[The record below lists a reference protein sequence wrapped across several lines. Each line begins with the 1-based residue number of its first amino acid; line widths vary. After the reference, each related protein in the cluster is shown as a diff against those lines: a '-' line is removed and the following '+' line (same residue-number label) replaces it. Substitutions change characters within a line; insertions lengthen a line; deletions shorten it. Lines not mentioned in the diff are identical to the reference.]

1 MYYGRGA
8 GGRPTASAV
17 VADIHAVAAGTAQ
30 PFFATFLWPDR
41 ARPARPLDQSSN
53 QSRYY
58 LRVMCE
64 DSPGVLAQIASR
76 LGENA
81 ISISSVLQKELPEGA
96 QPSPSSSRPTG
107 RRRGGCATPSRRSTG
122 LRSSRARRPGSR
134 SWMSTPKSSEAGSGA
149 RMALVIID
157 GAADMPMPELGGLTP
172 LEAAEIPAMDR
183 IARMGRSGTVRCIPD
198 SMEAGSDVAIMSV
211 LGYDPE
217 RDHTGRA
224 PIEAAARGVPV
235 ADGDWVFRCNLV
247 TLDGD
252 LMKDH
257 SGGGVSSA
265 DAARLV
271 DALNREMGASGAR
284 FYSGVSY
291 RNLMVWP
298 RDAAGVRTTPPH
310 DILGQPFGRHLPTGE
325 GSEALKEMIERS
337 RGLFG
342 GTAPRGVSSIW
353 LWGQGK
359 RARLEPFAARR
370 RGLRGAM
377 VCAVDLARGLGRLI
391 GWPTIDVD
399 GATGNTDTNFRG
411 KGAAGV
417 AALADYD
424 LVCVHIEAPDE
435 AGHRGEWREKVRS
448 LEEIDRHIVTP
459 LLDALARHPGWRILV
474 MPDHPTPCAVK
485 THTRDAVPFALA
497 GTDVEP
503 DACERYSEKE
513 ALKGRPLSASGEV
526 MDLLTAP
533 FAR

>member
-1 MYYGRGA
+1 M
-8 GGRPTASAV
+8 
-17 VADIHAVAAGTAQ
+17 
-30 PFFATFLWPDR
+30 
-41 ARPARPLDQSSN
+41 
-53 QSRYY
+53 
-58 LRVMCE
+58 
-64 DSPGVLAQIASR
+64 
-76 LGENA
+76 
-81 ISISSVLQKELPEGA
+81 SIQ
-96 QPSPSSSRPTG
+96 
-107 RRRGGCATPSRRSTG
+107 
-122 LRSSRARRPGSR
+122 
-134 SWMSTPKSSEAGSGA
+134 KSSET

-157 GAADMPMPELGGLTP
+157 GAADMPMRELGGRTP
-172 LEAAEIPAMDR
+172 LEAADIPAMDGIVR
-183 IARMGRSGTVRCIPD
+183 RGRSGTVHCIPD

-271 DALNREMGASGAR
+271 DALNREMGTREAR

-291 RNLMVWP
+291 RNLMVWS
-298 RDAAGVRTTPPH
+298 REASGVRTTAPH
-310 DILGQPFGRHLPTGE
+310 DILGQPFARHLPAGE
-325 GSEALKEMIERS
+325 GSEPLVAMIERS
-337 RGLFG
+337 RGLFC
-342 GTAPRGVSSIW
+342 GTAPRDVSSIW

-359 RARLEPFAARR
+359 RARLESFAARR

-391 GWPTIDVD
+391 GWPTIEVE
-399 GATGNTDTNFRG
+399 GATGNTDTNYRG

-417 AALADYD
+417 AALADHD

-435 AGHRGEWREKVRS
+435 AGHRGEWQEKVRS
-448 LEEIDRHIVTP
+448 LGEIDRAIIAP
-459 LLDALARHPGWRILV
+459 LLDALARYPRWRILV
-474 MPDHPTPCAVK
+474 MPDHPTPCYVK

-503 DACERYSEKE
+503 DACGCFSEKE
-513 ALKGRPLSASGEV
+513 ALKGRALAASGEI
-526 MDLLTAP
+526 MGLLTAA
-533 FAR
+533 FAG